1 MFWSVLCDRSPK
13 QDTGKRPR
21 TQDYEVKEDHDGHD
35 IKEITG
41 FQNSGPE
48 CHDSNPECQDF
59 SPTVKNART
68 SVQQSRMPGLQSRM
82 SVPSLYLLS
91 TAGHR
96 RTGNMTARHGTLS
109 VAKEGDEAV

>member
-1 MFWSVLCDRSPK
+1 MVCLKEQSSFLYSVFWSVLCDRSPK
-13 QDTGKRPR
+13 QDIGKRPR

-59 SPTVKNART
+59 SPTVQDART
-68 SVQQSRMPGLQSRM
+68 PVQDASA
-82 SVPSLYLLS
+82 VPLSLVHS
-91 TAGHR
+91 WT
-96 RTGNMTARHGTLS
+96 
-109 VAKEGDEAV
+109 